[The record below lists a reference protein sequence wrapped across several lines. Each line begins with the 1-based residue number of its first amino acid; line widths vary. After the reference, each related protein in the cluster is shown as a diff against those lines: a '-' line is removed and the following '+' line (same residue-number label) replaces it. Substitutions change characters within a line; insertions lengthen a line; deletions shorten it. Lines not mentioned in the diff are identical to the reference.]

1 MLIDKNEDLYN
12 INSYT
17 TWGFMGVNPTELNIA
32 IVKVP
37 DSALENLI
45 YQLQEFQENYAPD
58 NPFTFPLDWANN
70 RMTYLTF
77 MKDNPD
83 AAPDFNFIK
92 QELLTYVKRH
102 MPAGVRVAITD
113 KENNVIYYDYDT
125 SIEYGEYL

>member
-1 MLIDKNEDLYN
+1 
-12 INSYT
+12 
-17 TWGFMGVNPTELNIA
+17 
-32 IVKVP
+32 
-37 DSALENLI
+37 
-45 YQLQEFQENYAPD
+45 
-58 NPFTFPLDWANN
+58 
-70 RMTYLTF
+70 